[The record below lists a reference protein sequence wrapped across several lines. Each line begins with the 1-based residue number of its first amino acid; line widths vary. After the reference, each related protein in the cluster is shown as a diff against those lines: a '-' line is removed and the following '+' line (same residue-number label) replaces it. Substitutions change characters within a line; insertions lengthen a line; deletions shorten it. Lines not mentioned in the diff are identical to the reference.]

1 MLLFW
6 RYIDT
11 LAGVRYCSRNL
22 VDHSG
27 LCFRCGDKQ
36 YLVTIVKSCEMTT
49 RIVSG
54 QDITANGFDFHEAG
68 RILPQ
73 DVPKNLDFSNLT
85 LDIFAGRGA
94 GVERNISVGWLVED
108 PKRRLLTGDEIL
120 SACLM
125 VREN

>member
-1 MLLFW
+1 
-6 RYIDT
+6 
-11 LAGVRYCSRNL
+11 
-22 VDHSG
+22 
-27 LCFRCGDKQ
+27 
-36 YLVTIVKSCEMTT
+36 MTT

-68 RILPQ
+68 RILRSRN
-73 DVPKNLDFSNLT
+73 VPKNLDFSNLRV
-85 LDIFAGRGA
+85 DIFAGRGA
-94 GVERNISVGWLVED
+94 GVERNTSVGWLVED